1 MSKRDFLFYLAVFVA
16 LATSAA
22 TCANVQQI
30 SKLNQQMEQ
39 VLSENTARW
48 EETVDLK
55 VENQRLL
62 SELWRLDD
70 LMEQGNRDGL
80 EEDDLYNE
88 VAWMAAGEM
97 RIYHYCPCEICTGK
111 APGDEDYGIT
121 KTGTAATAGRTVA
134 VDPSVIPLG
143 SEVRINGVI
152 YIAEDAGV
160 EGKAID
166 LYVDYHDQVVA
177 MGTYLA
183 PVWWR

>member
-1 MSKRDFLFYLAVFVA
+1 MKKRDILFYFAAFVA
-16 LATSAA
+16 VVSTAA
-22 TCANVQQI
+22 AYVNVMQI
-30 SKLNQQMEQ
+30 SKLNLRMEQ
-39 VLSENTARW
+39 IMSENTARW

-80 EEDDLYNE
+80 EEDDLYSWA
-88 VAWMAAGEM
+88 AWMAAGEM

-121 KTGTAATAGRTVA
+121 KTGTVATAGRTVA
-134 VDPSVIPLG
+134 VDPDVIPLG

-166 LYVDYHDQVVA
+166 LYVDYHDQAVA